1 MTRSAVAPAA
11 LPHPNCHWRSVFVA
25 ASGSSGRRSVILD
38 ERRLRVERGLD
49 RQDGRERLDINAN
62 EPRRAARRIFRFC
75 DDGRHRLARK
85 FRFPDSEHRP
95 VGEDRPVPWNRLRQV
110 VRREDA
116 AHSRNA
122 KGFVFVN
129 GDDPRVGA
137 VH

>member
-11 LPHPNCHWRSVFVA
+11 VSPSELPLAKRVR
-25 ASGSSGRRSVILD
+25 GRKRIVWPQIRILD

-49 RQDGRERLDINAN
+49 RQDGRELLDINAN
-62 EPRRAARRIFRFC
+62 ELRRAARRILRFC

-122 KGFVFVN
+122 KGLAFVN
-129 GDDPRVGA
+129 GDDPRMRA
-137 VH
+137 AH